1 MKEKIK
7 NGILATRPWSFP
19 ASTMPALLTISYV
32 FFLKNELGND
42 VNWWFGV
49 LALLGAAI
57 FQASGNLIGD
67 YFDYQ
72 YHVDRKESFGSSR
85 MLVDQ
90 IFKPKTILHFGIVLL
105 GVGVVLGLFLCYRTG
120 IDLLWIGAIGVVA
133 TYFYYK
139 LKFAA
144 LGDLTIYIIYGPLIG
159 LGTAYVMT
167 GQLLWL
173 AVVLNIPVAFLVV
186 NILHANN
193 TRDIRDDGKANIKTQ
208 AMLLGIKGAKIQYV
222 ILCIGAY
229 VGVILMIIFKMIH
242 PLTLLVLL
250 SLPLAVKNI
259 KKMLTA
265 EIDKP
270 EKIFDLDAQTA
281 QLVLVFSLLF
291 SISNFIAAW
300 L

>member
-7 NGILATRPWSFP
+7 NGLLATRPWSFP

-32 FFLKNELGND
+32 FFLKNELGSE

-72 YHVDRKESFGSSR
+72 HHVDRKETFGSSR

-90 IFKPKTILHFGIVLL
+90 VFQPKTILHFGIVLL
-105 GVGVVLGLFLCYRTG
+105 AVGVVLGLFLCYRTG
-120 IDLLWIGAIGVVA
+120 IDLLWIGAIGAMA

-144 LGDLTIYIIYGPLIG
+144 LGDLTIFIIYGPLIG

-167 GQLLWL
+167 GQLMWF

-222 ILCIGAY
+222 VLSIGAY
-229 VGVILMIIFKMIH
+229 LGVVLMIIFKMIH
-242 PLTLLVLL
+242 PVALLMLL

-259 KKMLTA
+259 KKMMTA
-265 EIDKP
+265 EVEKP

>member
-7 NGILATRPWSFP
+7 NGLLATRPWSFP

-32 FFLKNELGND
+32 FFLKNELGSE

-72 YHVDRKESFGSSR
+72 HHVDRKETFGSSR

-90 IFKPKTILHFGIVLL
+90 VFQPKTILHFGIVLL
-105 GVGVVLGLFLCYRTG
+105 AVGVVLGLFLCYRTG
-120 IDLLWIGAIGVVA
+120 IDLLWIGAIGAMA

-144 LGDLTIYIIYGPLIG
+144 LGDLTIFIIYGPLIG

-167 GQLLWL
+167 GQLMWL

-222 ILCIGAY
+222 VLSIGAY
-229 VGVILMIIFKMIH
+229 VGVVLMIIFKMIH
-242 PLTLLVLL
+242 PVTLLVLL

-259 KKMLTA
+259 KKMMTA
-265 EIDKP
+265 EVEKP

>member
-7 NGILATRPWSFP
+7 NGLLATRPWSFP

-32 FFLKNELGND
+32 FFLKNELGSE

-72 YHVDRKESFGSSR
+72 HHVDRKETFGSSR

-90 IFKPKTILHFGIVLL
+90 VFQPKTILHFGIVLL
-105 GVGVVLGLFLCYRTG
+105 AVGVVLGLFLCYRTG
-120 IDLLWIGAIGVVA
+120 IDLLWIGAIGAMA

-144 LGDLTIYIIYGPLIG
+144 LGDVTIFIIYGPLIG

-167 GQLLWL
+167 GQLMWL

-222 ILCIGAY
+222 VLSIGAY
-229 VGVILMIIFKMIH
+229 LGVVLMIIFKMIH
-242 PLTLLVLL
+242 PVTLLVLL

-259 KKMLTA
+259 KKMMTA
-265 EIDKP
+265 EVEKP